1 MSFDSFFR
9 SYLDT
14 ALWSS
19 AGGDDEYL
27 DAKYSS
33 GDFAART
40 RKHLEKDAKDFYE
53 KNEHL
58 WSGKTP
64 GRSSGD
70 ERAGHD
76 FWLTRNGHGAGFWEG
91 EYEDEAGNETG
102 NALTKASKRYGEENL
117 YISRGKVR
125 AEREPVIRRSR

>member
-70 ERAGHD
+70 ERAMTMAA
-76 FWLTRNGHGAGFWEG
+76 TRGTPRKLLAISKANQAFMS
-91 EYEDEAGNETG
+91 T
-102 NALTKASKRYGEENL
+102 ALLFGYQR
-117 YISRGKVR
+117 
-125 AEREPVIRRSR
+125 